1 VPKHVDFLV
10 EALEEAEAAVDWY
23 AERAPDVATA
33 FAAELAHG
41 VEVVARTPGTWPQHI
56 RGTQR
61 YRLRGFPFALVYLN
75 RPDTVIIVA
84 VAHER
89 RRPGYWRFRRS
100 G

>member
-1 VPKHVDFLV
+1 MPKQVDFLV

-33 FAAELAHG
+33 FAAELARG
-41 VEVVARTPGTWPQHI
+41 VEVVARTPGTWPKYI

-61 YRLRGFPFALVYLN
+61 YRLRGFPFAVVYLD
-75 RPDTVIIVA
+75 RPGTVIIVA

-89 RRPGYWRFRRS
+89 RRPGYWRSRRS